1 MPIAIFTDT
10 AANLPAHL
18 IEENNITVIPL
29 TYIVDGIPYTCADA
43 SEFDGADFY
52 GAIRNGA
59 EVKTS
64 QIVPQ
69 AYIDYM
75 TPALERGEDII
86 FIGLSSGVSG
96 SFSSARIALMDLE
109 EKFPERKIKLV
120 DSLGASLGEGLLVL
134 RAAQCLRHKMSI
146 EDTVERITALRRRMY
161 QIITVDDLMHLRRG
175 GRVTGVTAVVGT
187 MLAIKPILKGSEQG
201 KIVMLDK
208 IRGRRRSIEAL
219 AEKYYSLVEYPKNQI
234 VGIAHAD
241 CPEDAEYLR
250 SLIMKKFPPKEII
263 TVPFEPVTG
272 SHVGP
277 GALALFFE
285 GDNDVR
291 GK

>member
-18 IEENNITVIPL
+18 VKENNITVIPL
-29 TYIVDGIPYTCADA
+29 TYIIDGIPHTCADA
-43 SEFDGADFY
+43 AEFDGAEFY
-52 GAIRNGA
+52 GAIRDGA

-64 QIVPQ
+64 QITPQ
-69 AYIDYM
+69 IYIDYM
-75 TPALERGEDII
+75 TPALTRGEDII

-96 SFSSARIALMDLE
+96 SFSSARIALRELE
-109 EKFPERKIKLV
+109 ESFPERKIRLV
-120 DSLGASLGEGLLVL
+120 DSLGASLGEGILVL
-134 RAAQCLRHKMSI
+134 RALECLRHRMSI
-146 EDTVERITALRRRMY
+146 DDTVDRIISLRRRMY
-161 QIITVDDLMHLRRG
+161 QVITVDDLMHLKRG
-175 GRVTGVTAVVGT
+175 GRLSGASAVLGT
-187 MLAIKPILKGSEQG
+187 MLAIKPLLKGSEQG

-208 IRGRRRSIEAL
+208 VRGRRHSIEAL
-219 AEKYYSLVEYPKNQI
+219 AEKYFSLVEYPKNQI
-234 VGIAHAD
+234 VGIAQAD

-250 SLIMKKFPPKEII
+250 SLIVKKYPPKDII
-263 TVPFEPVTG
+263 IVPFEPVTG